1 MIREFN
7 FFHVVA
13 NALHNIFPV
22 ANASPKSSSY
32 SVTSTPVDV
41 ACWLLGKIKSHL
53 DHTVRVYR
61 SSMLFPRTQHI
72 DPSQCINHSLNL
84 EPYAPVIMLL
94 CLPQVAFRGHEIK
107 FVLKYVLSFICTQF
121 YYKINIPI
129 HFFHFT
135 FQGCWSGANRL
146 HTWLNN
152 AESFQGYLVGCV
164 NLTVHWS
171 LLF

>member
-1 MIREFN
+1 MHYITSFQLQT
-7 FFHVVA
+7 HH
-13 NALHNIFPV
+13 L
-22 ANASPKSSSY
+22 
-32 SVTSTPVDV
+32 TSTPVDV

-129 HFFHFT
+129 HFFT
-135 FQGCWSGANRL
+135 
-146 HTWLNN
+146 
-152 AESFQGYLVGCV
+152 
-164 NLTVHWS
+164 S
-171 LLF
+171 LLRGVGQVLTDYIHGSTMPKVSKGIWLAVSILQFIGLCYFNYADVGICKAVSMIWHM